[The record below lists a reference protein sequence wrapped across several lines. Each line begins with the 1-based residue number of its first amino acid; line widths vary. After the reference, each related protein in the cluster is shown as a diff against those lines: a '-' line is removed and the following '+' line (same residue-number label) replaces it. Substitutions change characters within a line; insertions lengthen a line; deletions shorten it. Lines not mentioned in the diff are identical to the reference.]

1 MKIAEF
7 HDRRNDSVVSRQDQ
21 QRGDVMKVMG
31 CRRFGLFAKWI
42 DCELDHS
49 LDGLLLNEHLSV
61 VDLRYNKLDR
71 DKTKQLGKVLE
82 NKRAIQI
89 LELRCLRNLSAGIQM
104 QFNLTQIA
112 LRGNK
117 IGPDGARLL
126 AELLRTMTTLE
137 VLYLSHNRIGSQGV
151 RVFAEALKA
160 NFSLKELDIG
170 GSFALTCKNS
180 PRST

>member
-89 LELRCLRNLSAGIQM
+89 LELRC
-104 QFNLTQIA
+104 
-112 LRGNK
+112 NK